1 MKITLKN
8 KEIIPAI
15 NFLQKMELSANK
27 DSRHRSK
34 LVSKLQ
40 DAFKEFSDDEKELMQ
55 ANNLLTEEGTLKTE
69 DQRNV
74 EDVAAFNRDQ
84 EILREEEVVIQGGMY
99 ARNFD
104 ELPRIF
110 ENYDVVLSGD
120 DAEIYDRLMDE
131 FEKNEAEEE

>member
-55 ANNLLTEEGTLKTE
+55 VNNLLTEEGTLKTE

>member
-15 NFLQKMELSANK
+15 TFLQKMELAANK

-40 DAFKEFSDDEKELMQ
+40 DAFKEFSDEEKELMQ
-55 ANNLLTEEGTLKTE
+55 ANNLLTKEGTLKTE